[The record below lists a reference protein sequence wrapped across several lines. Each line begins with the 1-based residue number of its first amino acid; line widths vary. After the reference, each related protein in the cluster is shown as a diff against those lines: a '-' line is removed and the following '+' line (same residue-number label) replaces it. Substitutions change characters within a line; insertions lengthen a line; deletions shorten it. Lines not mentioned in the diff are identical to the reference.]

1 MEQYCYAVSFT
12 ILFICIRNHIKY
24 ISQLLGVLMKNF
36 LVLYLI
42 IWGLWLNSGISQT
55 VSTYASGV
63 FGAVGI
69 EIDGRGW
76 IWVAQSGTGNNDSRI
91 SIVTA
96 ENQVYPFITG
106 LPSELLPD
114 GEIAGSEHV
123 FFSPERKL
131 LIMQGGPGT
140 DSLSQSILVVDTT
153 GFIPGTSSP
162 LGLSAIE
169 TVYNVGDFV
178 YSNIDTV
185 SNPYCLAF
193 GPNNDMYIVD
203 AAANAVIRR
212 ENATGNFSLFATFPD
227 IPNNTG
233 IGPPFVNVVPTG
245 IVYRDNSFFVSS
257 LTGFPFSN
265 NAATVYKVDAAG
277 NVFNYLT
284 GLTTIVD
291 LTTDPN
297 DSLVILEHAAFQL
310 PPFMPNSGVVLGI
323 NNGSSDTI
331 VSGLN
336 RPTSIRFKS
345 TNELFVST
353 LTDGKILRVVKDGI
367 PSDGLQLWLKAD
379 AGVIINNSTVS
390 RWIDQSGNG
399 NDLVEYN
406 TSRQPIIVNNELNGL
421 PVIRFDGDN
430 DRLGFT
436 GSKSMNKVSLFMVFK
451 NKSGVPGPSNYP
463 GFVLVSGPGS
473 SFTPGEHFIVKMR
486 GFNNTDDIINIAVA
500 GDATNLIQATSPNIA
515 KYDEW
520 RNINIISDSTIF
532 NTTVRWNGNDASMVT
547 VGSDVLISAKLGDST
562 GSGGG
567 LGSTDNFP
575 GLGTVRAKCDIAELI
590 VYDKV
595 LSYTERLA
603 IENYLNQ
610 KYNITIN
617 GINDSQDLNM
627 PERFALSQ
635 NYPNPFNPTTIIS
648 FSIPSSE
655 FITLKVFD
663 VLGKKVSTLVNE
675 EKPAG
680 SYEVSFS
687 AFQLSSGIYFYE
699 LQAGSFVETKKMI
712 LLR

>member
-1 MEQYCYAVSFT
+1 
-12 ILFICIRNHIKY
+12 
-24 ISQLLGVLMKNF
+24 MKNF
-36 LVLYLI
+36 LIFYLI
-42 IWGLWLNSGISQT
+42 IWGLWLNSGISQS

-69 EIDGRGW
+69 EIDNRGW

-91 SIVTA
+91 SIVTG

-123 FFSPERKL
+123 FFSPEGKL

-153 GFIPGTSSP
+153 GFIPGTTST
-162 LGLSAIE
+162 LDRSAIE
-169 TVYNVGDFV
+169 TVYKVGEFVLSNV
-178 YSNIDTV
+178 DTV
-185 SNPYCLAF
+185 SNPYTLTF
-193 GPNNDMYIVD
+193 GPDNDLYIVD
-203 AAANAVIRR
+203 AAANVVVKR
-212 ENATGNFSLFATFPD
+212 NNLTGDFSVFATFPD

-233 IGPPFVNVVPTG
+233 IGPPFINVVPTG
-245 IVYRDNSFFVSS
+245 IVYKDNNFYVGS

-265 NAATVYKVDAAG
+265 NASTLYKVNATGD
-277 NVFNYLT
+277 VSNYLT

-291 LTTDPN
+291 VTTDLS
-297 DSLVILEHAAFQL
+297 DSLIILQHATFQL
-310 PPFMPNSGVVLGI
+310 PPFMQNSGAVLGV
-323 NNGSSDTI
+323 NNGSIDTI

-336 RPTSIRFKS
+336 RPTSVRFKS
-345 TNELFVST
+345 INELFVST
-353 LTDGKILRVVKDGI
+353 LTDGKILRIVKAEI
-367 PSDGLQLWLKAD
+367 PSNGLQLWLKAD
-379 AGVIINNSTVS
+379 AGVILNNSKVS

-399 NDLVEYN
+399 NDLIESDI
-406 TSRQPIIVNNELNGL
+406 SRQPLEVNNELNGK

-436 GSKSMNKVSLFMVFK
+436 GSKIMTQISLFMVFK
-451 NKSGVPGPSNYP
+451 NKSGVPGPANYP
-463 GFVLVSGPGS
+463 GFVLVTGPGG

-486 GFNNTDDIINIAVA
+486 GFNNTDDIINIAIA
-500 GDATNLIQATSPNIA
+500 GDATNLIQAVSPNIA

-547 VGSDVLISAKLGDST
+547 IGNDVLILAKLGDAT

-575 GLGTVRAKCDIAELI
+575 GLGTVRSKCDIAELI

-595 LSYTERLA
+595 LSNTERLA
-603 IENYLNQ
+603 IENYLNE
-610 KYNITIN
+610 KYNVSIT
-617 GINDSQDLNM
+617 GINDPQDVKI
-627 PERFALSQ
+627 PERFNLYQ
-635 NYPNPFNPTTIIS
+635 NYPNPFNPSTTIS
-648 FSIPSSE
+648 FSIPTSE
-655 FITLKVFD
+655 FITIKVFD
-663 VLGKKVSTLVNE
+663 VLGKEVATLVNE
-675 EKPAG
+675 EKSAG
-680 SYEVSFS
+680 SYEVEFKAS
-687 AFQLSSGIYFYE
+687 QLSSGIYLYKIR
-699 LQAGSFVETKKMI
+699 AGSFVETKKMI